1 MGKDDREFL
10 HESLQD
16 VKSIVAY
23 LDAIREGFLNGTL
36 NLRDDAGDIALH
48 PSGLVRLQIDST
60 RKRDRVKLAVRLAWK
75 EDSQGESTGNGSL
88 VIGGSEE

>member
-1 MGKDDREFL
+1 M

-16 VKSIVAY
+16 VGSIVAY

-36 NLRDDAGDIALH
+36 SLRDDAGDISLK

-75 EDSQGESTGNGSL
+75 EDAPGESVSNGSL
-88 VIGGSEE
+88 VIGGAEE